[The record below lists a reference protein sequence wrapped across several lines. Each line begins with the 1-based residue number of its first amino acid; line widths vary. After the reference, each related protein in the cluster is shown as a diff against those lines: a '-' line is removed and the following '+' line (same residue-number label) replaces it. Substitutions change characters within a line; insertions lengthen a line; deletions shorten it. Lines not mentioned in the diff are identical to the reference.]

1 MKWTIREMIN
11 TLVTSKT
18 KYQMEMRLEV
28 TQTIPNLVEIRKM
41 KKKIQKM
48 QQKTNESRVDQTP
61 SEAEMTN
68 F

>member
-18 KYQMEMRLEV
+18 KYQMEMRPEV

-41 KKKIQKM
+41 KK
-48 QQKTNESRVDQTP
+48 N
-61 SEAEMTN
+61 SENATED
-68 F
+68 

>member
-1 MKWTIREMIN
+1 MKWTIREMSN

-18 KYQMEMRLEV
+18 KYQLEMRLEV

-41 KKKIQKM
+41 KKIQKM

>member
-28 TQTIPNLVEIRKM
+28 TQTVPNLVEIRKM